1 MADRV
6 DMKQPFSESVVQV
19 AADAVEAFKAAGWT
33 EAKPAAR
40 KTADKK

>member
-19 AADAVEAFKAAGWT
+19 AAESVEAFKAAGWT
-33 EAKPAAR
+33 EAKAPAR
-40 KTADKK
+40 KTDNK